1 MQRLRTWTQGHV
13 EVLRAWQRRS
23 PERFAA
29 GPRLTTLYRALTALP
44 KAQQTQWRRRCKATL
59 WGVALCL
66 AASDYQ
72 PGWADTITVDGSC
85 TLVDAITT
93 ANTDT
98 TTGNCTHT
106 GTNGADT
113 IALTVDTTLTTS
125 NNTTFGPTGLPVI
138 SSMITITGN
147 GHTITRDQGNP
158 DIFRLLAI
166 NNTGDLTL
174 KDTTLSGGTAAGND
188 ETVTPTILG
197 GGILN
202 HFGQLRLEG
211 CTVSD
216 NSAVWGGG
224 VVVSASYGGTVSLVN
239 NTISG
244 NSASFGGGVYNR
256 TFRNSTVSLVNS
268 TLSGNSASGNG
279 GGMFSQT
286 YGSSTVSLVNSTVSG
301 NSASLGGGV
310 SSLTRHAS
318 TVSLV
323 NSTVSGN
330 SGYWGGVYS
339 LTQDVSTVSLVNSTI
354 SGNSGGGVCSRTQDV
369 STVSLVNSTVSG
381 NSSGGVFGFTQ
392 DESMV
397 SLVNSTV
404 SGNSGYWGGVYSL
417 TQDVSTVALH
427 RSLIAGNTVI
437 AGNAAF
443 FLGSEVTWINYGGSF
458 LANDMNLFGH
468 SGITTTEAF
477 YGVSVGVTDI
487 LATADGG
494 NSTALTDILDPA
506 LANNGGPTLTHAL
519 VTDSP
524 AIDAAG
530 DCSPLGTD
538 QRGVARPQGLAC
550 DIGAFELSE
559 TVSETCGN
567 CVDDD
572 GDGLVDFTDP
582 DCPAPP
588 MTKERASFSL
598 NAPVQTDQLTLTATL
613 PGGGL
618 VNPLLDGVNV
628 QFVDGNGVLLCLAL
642 PPAVTAPGA
651 WSTKVSG
658 SGKTTWTFKDAADGH
673 LGAPSKDKGSV
684 AYDPG
689 KNTTTVKLMIR
700 KTEIG
705 GDATARNITTAVTIG
720 PSTWQKVQAWQ
731 PKAKGKKLV
740 TP

>member
-339 LTQDVSTVSLVNSTI
+339 LTQDVSTV
-354 SGNSGGGVCSRTQDV
+354 
-369 STVSLVNSTVSG
+369 
-381 NSSGGVFGFTQ
+381 
-392 DESMV
+392 
-397 SLVNSTV
+397 
-404 SGNSGYWGGVYSL
+404 
-417 TQDVSTVALH
+417 ALH

-705 GDATARNITTAVTIG
+705 GDATARTITTAVTIG

>member
-339 LTQDVSTVSLVNSTI
+339 LTQDVSTV
-354 SGNSGGGVCSRTQDV
+354 
-369 STVSLVNSTVSG
+369 
-381 NSSGGVFGFTQ
+381 
-392 DESMV
+392 
-397 SLVNSTV
+397 
-404 SGNSGYWGGVYSL
+404 
-417 TQDVSTVALH
+417 ALH